1 MASVAASS
9 ALDEALSMKLVMTV
23 LARDEIDVIES
34 QLAYH
39 LDAGVDFVIASDHD
53 SRDGTTEVFE
63 RYEKEGYLRLFRR
76 EGPLLESDWRT
87 EMARLAATRYEADWV
102 INTDADE
109 FWVPWGGSLKHVLA
123 SIPTEYGVV
132 WGLSRHFV
140 PRPDTEES
148 FAERM
153 VIRLSQ
159 KGAPINDPTSPYRP
173 HAKAA
178 HRGAADVVV
187 RFGSHIAY
195 APSLRPLRDWYPAD
209 VLHFPFRS
217 REQYE
222 RKGVRRAHGDKP
234 LGQYVKASLASE
246 QGSVIHVF
254 DTLAVSDGELARGL
268 SSGVL
273 VPDTRVRDALR
284 RLDDK
289 SETHAVRDRAE
300 PNHEREQAIVEGS
313 ALRDADLVRVRRRLD
328 ELAVRVANLGSGSS
342 NRGGTDP

>member
-1 MASVAASS
+1 
-9 ALDEALSMKLVMTV
+9 MKLIQTLV
-23 LARDEIDVIES
+23 ARDEIDVIES
-34 QLAYH
+34 QILYH

-53 SRDGTTEVFE
+53 SRDGTTEVLERFE
-63 RYEKEGYLRLFRR
+63 RDGCLRLLRR
-76 EGPLLESDWRT
+76 EGPLQESVWRT
-87 EMARLAATRYEADWV
+87 EMARMAATQYGADWV

-109 FWVPWGGSLKHVLA
+109 FWAPWGGTLKHVLA
-123 SIPTEYGVV
+123 SVPAEYGVV
-132 WGLSRHFV
+132 WALTRHFV
-140 PRPDTEES
+140 PRPGAEES

-153 VIRLSQ
+153 VVRLSQ
-159 KGAPINDPTSPYRP
+159 TAPVNDPTSPYRP

-222 RKGVRRAHGDKP
+222 RKGVRRARGDKP

-246 QGSVIHVF
+246 KGSVKTLF
-254 DTLAVSDGELARGL
+254 DVLAVGDEELGRGIET
-268 SSGVL
+268 GVL
-273 VPDTRVRDALR
+273 VRDTRVRDALR
-284 RLDDK
+284 RLAGAGEMH
-289 SETHAVRDRAE
+289 SVTPRAE
-300 PNHEREQAIVEGS
+300 PTPERVQAIVEGS

-328 ELAVRVANLGSGSS
+328 ELAARVAGLDASGAPD
-342 NRGGTDP
+342 RGRTLTS